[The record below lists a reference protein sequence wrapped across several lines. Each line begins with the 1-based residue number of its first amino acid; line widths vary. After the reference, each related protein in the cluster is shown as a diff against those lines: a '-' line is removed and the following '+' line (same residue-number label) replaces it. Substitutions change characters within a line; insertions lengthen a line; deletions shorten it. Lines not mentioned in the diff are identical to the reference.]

1 MEMNK
6 FNFKKKYGQNFLQDV
21 NIINKIINEISVLE
35 NDLIIE
41 IGAGSGN
48 LTSKLV
54 QLNTKLIAYEI
65 DLETEDYLNML
76 KSDNLIIIYDNFIKR
91 DINKDLKYYPYN
103 DLYIVGNLPYYITT
117 LIIKK
122 IIVSNLKPKEMIFR
136 VQKEVADRF
145 AAKPGNKEYGYITVY
160 LNYYFEI
167 HKIFNVSKN
176 SFVPIPKVDSSVIK
190 FVSSNKYKALNE
202 SKFFTL
208 LKDSF
213 QYKRK
218 TLLNNLK
225 KYNKEIIEKI
235 LLKNNIKLN
244 IRAEQLP
251 IEIFIEI
258 SNAI

>member
-1 MEMNK
+1 MNK
-6 FNFKKKYGQNFLQDV
+6 FNFKKKYGQNFLQDM
-21 NIINKIINEISVLE
+21 NIINKIVNEIPALE
-35 NDLIIE
+35 KDLIIE

-48 LTSKLV
+48 LTFKLK

-65 DLETEDYLNML
+65 DLETEEYLNKLQSINL
-76 KSDNLIIIYDNFIKR
+76 KIIYDDFTKR
-91 DINKDLKYYPYN
+91 DINKDLNYFSYN
-103 DLYIVGNLPYYITT
+103 NLYIVGNLPYYITT

-122 IIVSNLKPKEMIFR
+122 IIDSNLNPKEMIFM
-136 VQKEVADRF
+136 VQKEVANRL

-167 HKIFNVSKN
+167 YKIFNVGKN
-176 SFVPIPKVDSSVIK
+176 SFMPIPKVDSSVIK
-190 FVSSNKYKALNE
+190 FISSNKYKALDEN
-202 SKFFTL
+202 KFFTL

-225 KYNKEIIEKI
+225 KYNKKIIENI
-235 LLKNNIKLN
+235 LLKNNINLKV
-244 IRAEQLP
+244 RAEQLS

-258 SNAI
+258 SNAL

>member
-1 MEMNK
+1 MNK
-6 FNFKKKYGQNFLQDV
+6 FNFKKKYGQNFLLDI
-21 NIINKIINEISVLE
+21 NIINKIINEISALK

-48 LTSKLV
+48 LTSKLKL
-54 QLNTKLIAYEI
+54 LNPKIIAYEI
-65 DLETEDYLNML
+65 DLETAEYLNKL
-76 KSDNLIIIYDNFIKR
+76 QSENVKIVYDDFIKR
-91 DINKDLKYYPYN
+91 DINKDLNYYSYN

-117 LIIKK
+117 SIIKK
-122 IIVSNLKPKEMIFR
+122 IINSNLKPKEMIFM
-136 VQKEVADRF
+136 VQKEVADRLV
-145 AAKPGNKEYGYITVY
+145 AKPGKKEYGYITVY

-167 HKIFNVSKN
+167 NKIFNVNKQ
-176 SFVPIPKVDSSVIK
+176 SFIPVPKVDSSVIK
-190 FVSSNKYKALNE
+190 FISSNKYKVLDEN
-202 SKFFTL
+202 KFFIL

-235 LLKNNIKLN
+235 LLKNNINLN
-244 IRAEQLP
+244 VRAEQLS

-258 SNAI
+258 SNAL